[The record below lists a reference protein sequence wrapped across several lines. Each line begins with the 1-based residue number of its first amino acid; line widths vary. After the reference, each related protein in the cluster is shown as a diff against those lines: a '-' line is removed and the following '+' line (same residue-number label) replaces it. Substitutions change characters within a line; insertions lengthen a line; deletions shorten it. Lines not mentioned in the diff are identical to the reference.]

1 MRTYTSA
8 KASFTYD
15 GLCRCFRFVSWSFIM
30 MMFSDVFHPD
40 QTTQL
45 IRAVVM
51 LSYGAL
57 LLLLLL
63 LDDVTE

>member
-1 MRTYTSA
+1 
-8 KASFTYD
+8 
-15 GLCRCFRFVSWSFIM
+15 M

-51 LSYGAL
+51 LSYGD

>member
-1 MRTYTSA
+1 M
-8 KASFTYD
+8 
-15 GLCRCFRFVSWSFIM
+15 
-30 MMFSDVFHPD
+30 
-40 QTTQL
+40 L

-63 LDDVTE
+63 DDVTE